1 VLLGEHRH
9 AEGERVHAGEHLPA
23 GTQHACDLGDKIF
36 RGQPQ
41 GERALLGDHAI
52 GAAVGEE
59 LEAGPVGGHGGEPAA
74 CLIGRDGRGDRHLR
88 VDDAQHAVPGA
99 GGHLGGARTWPR
111 YVDEES
117 APARQPAGELGEG
130 DGGVKTRVVGG
141 RTDVL
146 LGPSAGLSDILAL
159 PSDMRAGGRPSG
171 G

>member
-1 VLLGEHRH
+1 MLLGEDRH

-23 GTQHACDLGDKIF
+23 GTQHAGDLGDKIF
-36 RGQPQ
+36 CRQPQ
-41 GERALLGDHAI
+41 GKRALLGDHAV

-59 LEAGPVGGHGGEPAA
+59 LEAGPVGGHGAEPAA
-74 CLIGRDGRGDRHLR
+74 CLIGRDGRGYRHIR
-88 VDDAQHAVPGA
+88 VDDAEHAVPGA
-99 GGHLGGARTWPR
+99 RGHLGGARTGAR

-117 APARQPAGELGEG
+117 SPARQPAGELGEG

-146 LGPSAGLSDILAL
+146 LGPGAGVSDILAL
-159 PSDMRAGGRPSG
+159 PSDTRAGGRPAG